1 MQIKKKKKTGNNK
14 EHKCT
19 ASPASKVAVEP
30 PCFFFL
36 LRSSLLGFKVN
47 LLICL
52 FVSCTQCCLP
62 LLIPLN
68 AGLVFKPGADKTCYL
83 LCTEK
88 AKCVFLIAEK
98 RNLSSKEPGDCF
110 PHALC
115 FHYT

>member
-1 MQIKKKKKTGNNK
+1 MGRSYSKVKFWTGL
-14 EHKCT
+14 EVIAMMFLFHRIT
-19 ASPASKVAVEP
+19 FSSPASKFAVEP

-52 FVSCTQCCLP
+52 FVSCTQCCLL

-68 AGLVFKPGADKTCYL
+68 AGLVIKPGADKTCYL

-98 RNLSSKEPGDCF
+98 RNLSVVRLS
-110 PHALC
+110 
-115 FHYT
+115 